1 MDENKILDVLQKVA
15 DQNSVPLSVVLEE
28 IDRVIDGGVASPN
41 PQIRVRWK
49 RIPCKGAKPT
59 AVELMAYLMDRMMDQ
74 AFLV

>member
-74 AFLV
+74 AFIV